1 MLADLAAVDLART
14 CFQPVADGNM
24 VEALQLTDHLQF
36 QPLLDDAYA
45 VVQKEN
51 KIADQALFV
60 LRRTTRPVAIP
71 TALPSVQRNKFDV
84 SLNAAGEASKSLL
97 RRSS

>member
-45 VVQKEN
+45 VVQKET
-51 KIADQALFV
+51 KLLTRLFLSFVVPRDQLQFQPPFQAYKETNLTF
-60 LRRTTRPVAIP
+60 L
-71 TALPSVQRNKFDV
+71 
-84 SLNAAGEASKSLL
+84 
-97 RRSS
+97 